1 MMMTTPKANVQ
12 STATPSSNGPPADGR
27 DVISH
32 QPDYNGQPE
41 KQKKT
46 ENPEPKDLNYHRN
59 RRLINSKVCG
69 MSCEKQQNCK
79 KLEKV
84 LYFFEKIRL
93 I

>member
-1 MMMTTPKANVQ
+1 MMLTTSKANVP
-12 STATPSSNGPPADGR
+12 STTTPSYHGPPAEGR
-27 DVISH
+27 DEIIP